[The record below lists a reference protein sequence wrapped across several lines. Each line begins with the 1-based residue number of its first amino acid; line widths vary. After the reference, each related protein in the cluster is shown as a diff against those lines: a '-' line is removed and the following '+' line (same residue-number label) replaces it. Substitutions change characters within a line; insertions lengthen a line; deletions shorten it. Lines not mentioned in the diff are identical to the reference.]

1 MKIEYRSDY
10 FDDPDA
16 KASFERCAKRIF
28 GLDFSRWKARGL
40 WDDQYKAFS
49 AFDGGECVASI
60 CVYPS
65 EMRVGGSE
73 KKGAQLLTVGT
84 LPEYRSQGIQREI
97 WRRVHAWIQQ
107 RCDFA
112 FLFTDESAAG
122 FYERLGLRRQPEHYD
137 VVSCPQLARGD
148 DVRFKKLD
156 LEQDGDYAIVK
167 RLAGEREM
175 VSDRLGFFNPN
186 LLLFMFL
193 YFYQSWSYY
202 LEDID
207 TVIVAQ
213 EMGDRLRIHDIVA
226 KKMPKLSDI
235 ESFLAQCEKKG
246 IEFLFCTDRLGL
258 DQPTRKKRVEEDV
271 LFVSEDFELEGQ
283 FVFPY
288 SIRA

>member
-16 KASFERCAKRIF
+16 KASFELYAKKIF

-40 WDDQYKAFS
+40 WDNQYKPFS
-49 AFDGGECVASI
+49 AFMDGECVASI

-65 EMRVGGSE
+65 EMKFDGAR

-84 LPEYRSQGIQREI
+84 LPEYRLRGIQREI
-97 WRRVHAWIQQ
+97 WKRAHAWIKQE
-107 RCDFA
+107 CDFT

-122 FYERLGLRRQPEHYD
+122 FYEKLGLRKQPEYFETIR
-137 VVSCPQLARGD
+137 CPQPTIRAKL
-148 DVRFKKLD
+148 RFKRLN
-156 LEQDGDYAIVK
+156 LEQDRDYEIIE
-167 RLAGEREM
+167 RLAREREM
-175 VSDRLGFFNPN
+175 VSNRIGFLNPN

-193 YFYQSWSYY
+193 YVYQGWSYY

-207 TVIVAQ
+207 AVIVV
-213 EMGDRLRIHDIVA
+213 EETKDRLRIHDIVA
-226 KKMPKLSDI
+226 RQMPKLSDI
-235 ESFLAQCEKKG
+235 DSFLAQFKKDE
-246 IEFLFCTDRLGL
+246 IDFLFCTDLLGVNHS
-258 DQPTRKKRVEEDV
+258 KKKTVKDSL
-271 LFVSEDFELEGQ
+271 LFVSDDFELEGR

>member
-16 KASFERCAKRIF
+16 KASFERYAKRIF

-49 AFDGGECVASI
+49 AFDGRECVASI

-65 EMRVGGSE
+65 DMRVGGAK

-84 LPEYRSQGIQREI
+84 LPEYRSKGIQREI
-97 WRRVHAWIQQ
+97 WRRVQAWIQHE
-107 RCDFA
+107 CDFT
-112 FLFTDESAAG
+112 FLFTDDSAAG
-122 FYERLGLRRQPEHYD
+122 FYERLGLRRQPEYFD
-137 VVSCPQLARGD
+137 VVQCPQSEGHAGL
-148 DVRFKKLD
+148 RFKKLN
-156 LEQDGDYAIVK
+156 LKQDGDYAIIE
-167 RLAGEREM
+167 RLAKEREM
-175 VSDRLGFFNPN
+175 VSNRLGFFNPN

-193 YFYQSWSYY
+193 YIYRSWSYY
-202 LEDID
+202 LKDID
-207 TVIVAQ
+207 AVVVV
-213 EMGDRLRIHDIVA
+213 EDKENRLRIHDIVA

-235 ESFLAQCEKKG
+235 ETFLAQFEKQE
-246 IEFLFCTDRLGL
+246 IEFLFCTDHLNI
-258 DQPTRKKRVEEDV
+258 DQPTRKRKVEEDL
-271 LFVSEDFELEGQ
+271 LFVSEDFELDGQ

>member
-1 MKIEYRSDY
+1 VKIEYRSDY
-10 FDDPDA
+10 FDDPEA
-16 KASFERCAKRIF
+16 KASFERYAKRIF
-28 GLDFSRWKARGL
+28 GLDFSRWKVRGL

-65 EMRVGGSE
+65 DMRVGGLK

-97 WRRVHAWIQQ
+97 WKRVQAWIHQE
-107 RCDFA
+107 CDFT

-122 FYERLGLRRQPEHYD
+122 FYESLGLRRQPEHFD
-137 VVSCPQLARGD
+137 VVQYPQPIGHADL
-148 DVRFKKLD
+148 RFKKLN
-156 LEQDGDYAIVK
+156 LEEDGDYAIVE
-167 RLAGEREM
+167 RLAKEREM
-175 VSDRLGFFNPN
+175 VSNRLGFFNPK

-193 YFYQSWSYY
+193 YCYQSWSYY
-202 LEDID
+202 LKDID
-207 TVIVAQ
+207 TVIVA
-213 EMGDRLRIHDIVA
+213 EETSDRLRIHDIVA

-235 ESFLAQCEKKG
+235 EAFLEQFKKDE

-258 DQPTRKKRVEEDV
+258 VQSKKKRVEEEL
-271 LFVSEDFELEGQ
+271 LFVSEDFELDGQ
-283 FVFPY
+283 FVFPS